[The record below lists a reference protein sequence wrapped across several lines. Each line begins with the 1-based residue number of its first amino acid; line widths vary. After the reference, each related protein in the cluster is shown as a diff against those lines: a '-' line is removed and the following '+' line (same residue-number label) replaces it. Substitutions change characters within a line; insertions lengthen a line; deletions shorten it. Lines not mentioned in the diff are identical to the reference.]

1 LEWREE
7 GMSMIKAISL
17 LKRKRGISLEEFCK
31 HYEEV
36 HVPLAMKHFPF
47 KRYAR
52 NYIASPGSE
61 ELGFDCVTEVWF
73 ETMADCEAA
82 AAFSASKAYKVIS
95 DDEKKFMDRDKIVAF
110 IVDERVTKRKKRR

>member
-1 LEWREE
+1 
-7 GMSMIKAISL
+7 MIKAISL
-17 LKRKRGISLEEFCK
+17 LKRKPGISLEEFSK

-52 NYIASPGSE
+52 NYIASPGAE

-73 ETMADCEAA
+73 ETMEDCEAA
-82 AAFSASKAYKVIS
+82 ATFSTSKDYKVIS
-95 DDEKKFMDRDKIVAF
+95 DDEEKFMDRDKIIAF
-110 IVDERVTKRKKRR
+110 IVDERVTERKKRR

>member
-1 LEWREE
+1 
-7 GMSMIKAISL
+7 MIKAISL
-17 LKRKRGISLEEFCK
+17 LKRKPGISLEEFSK

-52 NYIASPGSE
+52 NYVTGGAE

-73 ETMADCEAA
+73 ETMEDCEAA
-82 AAFSASKAYKVIS
+82 AAFSTSEAYKVIS
-95 DDEKKFMDRDKIVAF
+95 DDEEKFMDRDRIVAF
-110 IVDERVTKRKKRR
+110 IVEERVTERKKRR